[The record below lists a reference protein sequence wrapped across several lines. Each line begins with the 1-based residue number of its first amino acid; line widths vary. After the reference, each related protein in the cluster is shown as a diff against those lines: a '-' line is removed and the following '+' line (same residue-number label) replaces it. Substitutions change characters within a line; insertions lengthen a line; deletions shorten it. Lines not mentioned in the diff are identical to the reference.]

1 MAASPSPDAL
11 PGLAVL
17 EQTPIIIEKIIW
29 SANDDQLQWKPAMD
43 RWSISEVLAHLADV
57 EVVGFRERVQKML
70 EEKNPTLHNYDQ
82 NAAYKAGKYAGKARE
97 HLKQF
102 CHERDRTLSW
112 LRYLPA
118 GAVGRTGEHEEAGR
132 VTIGQFLNEWACHD
146 LGHIRQI
153 AELYRARAFYPFIG
167 TFQRYYS
174 LKP

>member
-1 MAASPSPDAL
+1 
-11 PGLAVL
+11 
-17 EQTPIIIEKIIW
+17 
-29 SANDDQLQWKPAMD
+29 
-43 RWSISEVLAHLADV
+43 
-57 EVVGFRERVQKML
+57 VVGFRERVQKML
-70 EEKNPTLHNYDQ
+70 DEKNPPLHNYDQ
-82 NAAYKAGKYAGKARE
+82 NAAYNAGKYAGKARE

-118 GAVGRTGEHEEAGR
+118 GAVGRTGEHKEAGR